1 MENINYGEI
10 AARIRVDVIKAVY
23 NAGSGHPGG
32 SLSAADILTALYFR
46 EMNIDP
52 KNPKL
57 KGRDRFVLSK
67 GHAAPVQYA
76 ALAERGYFPVEDI
89 MTLRKL
95 GSEFQGHPNMHKVPG
110 VEMSTGSLGQGFSV
124 CVGMA
129 LASKL
134 DDDGSRVFTLLG
146 DGELQEGLV
155 WEAAMAAG
163 HYKLNNLVAFVDW
176 NGLQIDGENDKV
188 MTVKPIDEKF
198 KAFGWHVQVI
208 DGHNFDEIFAALDDT
223 KKVSDKPSI
232 IIAHTHK
239 GQGVSFMK
247 DNAGWHGKA
256 PNEDQ
261 AKQAVEE
268 LGGQW
273 KWEINRRQDRHT
285 ERFWLS

>member
-23 NAGSGHPGG
+23 NAESGHPGG

-95 GSEFQGHPNMHKVPG
+95 GSEFQGHPNMQKVPG

-188 MTVKPIDEKF
+188 MTVRPIDEKF

-208 DGHNFDEIFAALDDT
+208 DGHNFDEIFAALDET

-256 PNEDQ
+256 PNEEQ

-273 KWEINRRQDRHT
+273 
-285 ERFWLS
+285 